1 MSRRSSSGGCGVISR
16 TATIRRRGFT
26 LVDALVF
33 LGIIAILAVLILP
46 EMFCGGDEAS
56 RRTLCRNNLK
66 QIGLA
71 MHNYHDVYGSF
82 PPAYTVDADGKPL
95 HSWRTLIL
103 PFMDHQT
110 VYDKI
115 DLSKPWDDPANA
127 EARGTVVPVYNCPST
142 ELEPTQT
149 VYLAVVTPDSCLRPN
164 EPRTISE
171 ITDGTSNT
179 ILVMESPMNAAVPWM
194 APWDADA
201 RLMLS
206 PKPEDDLHHT
216 GGSTH
221 LFADGSVQFLSSETE
236 TATLRGLITPAGG
249 EVAGEF

>member
-1 MSRRSSSGGCGVISR
+1 MSRRSSFPCSGLCS
-16 TATIRRRGFT
+16 TTSHFARRGFT
-26 LVDALVF
+26 LVEFLVTI
-33 LGIIAILAVLILP
+33 GIIALLVALLLP
-46 EMFCGGDEAS
+46 ATRGGRQAA
-56 RRTLCRNNLK
+56 RRTQCRNHLK

-103 PFMDHQT
+103 PFMDQAAL
-110 VYDKI
+110 YYKI

-127 EARGTVVPVYNCPST
+127 EARATVVPTFVCPTT

-164 EPRTISE
+164 EPRPISE

-179 ILVMESPMNAAVPWM
+179 ILVMESPMNASVPWM

-206 PKPEDDLHHT
+206 PKSEDDLHHT
-216 GGSTH
+216 GGSLH
-221 LFADGSVQFLSSETE
+221 LFADGSVQFISSDTE

-249 EVAGEF
+249 EEVGEY